1 MDLLTLT
8 HVERRLLSE
17 YIDLPG
23 LNLTL
28 AQAARLVD
36 VDAPACQI
44 VLHELVNAGC
54 LAQARCGRYVRAAR
68 YADLDAWKRLAKR
81 RLASVARISPGTLEN
96 RRPHKA
102 NRGRAVSG

>member
-1 MDLLTLT
+1 MELLTFK

-28 AQAARLVD
+28 AQAARLVG
-36 VDAPACQI
+36 VEAPACQI

-54 LAQARCGRYVRAAR
+54 LAQAASGRYVR
-68 YADLDAWKRLAKR
+68 
-81 RLASVARISPGTLEN
+81 
-96 RRPHKA
+96 
-102 NRGRAVSG
+102 

>member
-1 MDLLTLT
+1 MLTLT

-28 AQAARLVD
+28 AQAARLVG

-44 VLHELVNAGC
+44 VLHELVKAGC
-54 LAQARCGRYVRAAR
+54 LAQAASGRYVREAR
-68 YADLDAWKRLAKR
+68 SDDLDAWKRFAR
-81 RLASVARISPGTLEN
+81 RCLASVARISPGTLEN
-96 RRPHKA
+96 RLAQKA
-102 NRGRAVSG
+102 NRGRAVSV